1 MTLFSCGGRH
11 LRILFVQTYRHRAET
26 GRARASDALGF
37 GVTCSDALVTG
48 LRAAQV
54 EVDVVGSAAG
64 RQTIWAGEV
73 LDRVERA
80 VPSGRYD
87 AVLAFHAFWPFTAD
101 LRRVLDDSVP
111 GSLPLVTYTHGSHWD
126 ETDLFRHQRYPSLR
140 WADLGNLLAAD
151 RVLVVSRYLRD
162 VLVRN
167 VRAVSAAA
175 GAELDRRVRVVGLP
189 LDLPRIDAARRP
201 PDAGRLTVVFNHAPI
216 DAKRPGLFLDVTAEL
231 LARTTGRLL
240 LTRHVPAGSPWAAA
254 VRELSDAF
262 PGRVVQGDD
271 LPTDDY
277 YKALWR
283 GHMQVSTAVHESLGV
298 ATLEA
303 MVTGNHCL
311 LPRIGAYPEVAA
323 GDPAVLYDDLGDLLA
338 RLVAGP
344 RAEVVARHDARIRAR
359 YSPATVA
366 AAVLDVLTEVVT
378 S

>member
-1 MTLFSCGGRH
+1 MRV
-11 LRILFVQTYRHRAET
+11 LFVQTYRHRDAT
-26 GRARASDALGF
+26 GYAGASDALGF
-37 GVTCSDALVTG
+37 GVTCSDALVAG

-54 EVDVVGSAAG
+54 GVDVAGSEAG
-64 RQTIWAGEV
+64 RQTAWIGEV

-80 VPSGRYD
+80 VTSVRYD
-87 AVLAFHAFWPFTAD
+87 AVLSFHAFWPFTAE
-101 LRRVLDDSVP
+101 LRRVLDDSVR
-111 GSLPLVTYTHGSHWD
+111 LPLVTYTHGSHWD
-126 ETDLFRHQRYPSLR
+126 ESDLFRFERYPSLR

-151 RVLVVSRYLRD
+151 RVLLVSRHLRD
-162 VLVRN
+162 VLVRQ

-189 LDLPRIDAARRP
+189 LDLPRIDAARVP
-201 PDAGRLTVVFNHAPI
+201 PAPDRLTTVFNHAPI
-216 DAKRPGLFLDVTAEL
+216 AAKRPGVFLDVAAEL
-231 LARTTGRLL
+231 LARTAGRVL
-240 LTRHVPAGSPWAAA
+240 LTRNVGAGSPWAAR

-271 LPTDDY
+271 LPTDEY
-277 YKALWR
+277 YAALWR

-311 LPRIGAYPEVAA
+311 LPKVGAYPEVAA

-344 RAEVVARHDARIRAR
+344 RADVVARHEARIRAR

-366 AAVLDVLTEVVT
+366 AAVRDVLVEVT
-378 S
+378 DR

>member
-1 MTLFSCGGRH
+1 M
-11 LRILFVQTYRHRAET
+11 
-26 GRARASDALGF
+26 
-37 GVTCSDALVTG
+37 TCSDALVAG
-48 LRAAQV
+48 LRAV
-54 EVDVVGSAAG
+54 RVGVDVVGSDAG
-64 RQTIWAGEV
+64 PQTAWVGQV
-73 LDRVERA
+73 LERVERA
-80 VPSGRYD
+80 VTSARYD

-111 GSLPLVTYTHGSHWD
+111 RPLVTYTHGSHWD
-126 ETDLFRHQRYPSLR
+126 ESDLFRFERYPGLR

-167 VRAVSAAA
+167 VHAVSAAA

-201 PDAGRLTVVFNHAPI
+201 PEPDRPTTVFNHAPI
-216 DAKRPGLFLDVTAEL
+216 AAKRPGAFLDVTAEL
-231 LARTTGRLL
+231 LTRTTGRVV
-240 LTRHVPAGSPWAAA
+240 LTRHFPRGSPWAAR

-262 PGRVVQGDD
+262 PGRVIQGDD
-271 LPTDDY
+271 LPTDEY
-277 YKALWR
+277 YQALWR

-323 GDPAVLYDDLGDLLA
+323 GDPAVLYDDLNDLLA

-344 RAEVVARHDARIRAR
+344 QAEVVARHDARIRAR
-359 YSPATVA
+359 YAPETVA
-366 AAVLDVLTEVVT
+366 AAVRDVLAEVVKT
-378 S
+378 VRG